1 MSRFEPADAEAARL
15 DARLLDF
22 IAHAPAGFTG
32 SGPTLA
38 LRYGMD
44 DAEFGRLQQ
53 QFAALALALYEYQIE
68 RVPPYRAFAA
78 ARPVPHCAGQIP
90 ALPVDAFK
98 RARIAAF
105 PPAAGGLEFHTSGT
119 TAGQSGVLHLDN
131 PLLYDAALERGFR
144 HHVLPD
150 RDRMRM
156 LILVGSRD
164 EMPYSS
170 LAYMLDRV
178 CSRWGAPGSAVF
190 VRDGAIDSRA
200 LGEALRGAERDGEPV
215 CLLGTAFA
223 WVHVLEHCA
232 REKFRVRLPAG
243 SRLME
248 TGGYKGRSREL
259 SREDLYGGF
268 TTWLGIAPTH
278 IVSEYGMTELGSQ
291 YYTTGLRAAV
301 LQEPLAAEWS
311 YPAWLRP
318 RVMDSESGAMQ
329 DLDIFEGLGLLAHHD
344 LANRGSVAHVLTAD
358 LATVHAGRFQL
369 AGRSP
374 RASVRGCGL
383 VYENPVG
390 TP

>member
-15 DARLLDF
+15 DALLLDF

-38 LRYGMD
+38 LRYGLG
-44 DAEFGRLQQ
+44 DAEFARVQQ
-53 QFAALALALYEYQIE
+53 QFEGLAVALYEYQIE
-68 RVPPYRAFAA
+68 RVAPYRAFAA
-78 ARPVPHCAGQIP
+78 ARPVPHCARQIA

-98 RARIAAF
+98 RARIAGF
-105 PPAAGGLEFHTSGT
+105 PPAAGNLEFHTSGT
-119 TAGQSGVLHLDN
+119 TAGQSGVLYLDS
-131 PLLYDAALERGFR
+131 PLLYDAALERAFR

-150 RDRMRM
+150 HDRMRM
-156 LILVGSRD
+156 LILVGSRA
-164 EMPYSS
+164 EMPHSS

-178 CSRWGAPGSAVF
+178 CNRWGAPGSAAF
-190 VRDGAIDSRA
+190 VRDGAVEWRA

-223 WVHVLEHCA
+223 WVQVLEHCA
-232 REKFRVRLPAG
+232 REQFRVRLPAG

-259 SREDLYGGF
+259 SRDELYAGF
-268 TTWLGIAPTH
+268 TARLGLPPTH

-291 YYTTGLRAAV
+291 YYTTGLRAA
-301 LQEPLAAEWS
+301 LLHEPLAAEWS
-311 YPAWLRP
+311 HPAWLRP
-318 RVMDSESGAMQ
+318 RVLDSASGQMQ
-329 DLDIFEGLGLLAHHD
+329 DLDMFEGLGLLAHHD

-358 LATVHAGRFQL
+358 LAAVHAGRFQL
-369 AGRSP
+369 SGRCP
-374 RASVRGCGL
+374 RASMRGCGL
-383 VYENPVG
+383 VYEHAVG